1 MPLTDLLTSHGFLS
15 LLSNTAQDQIS
26 SQGWFR
32 PKWADSLTSIINQ
45 ENVPQTF
52 LQKDLVE
59 GFFSIDSRPI
69 RLLFVLKV
77 TSHHTL
83 HKPVVADRDSQLNK
97 LHIKVTEEC

>member
-1 MPLTDLLTSHGFLS
+1 MKICNKKYL
-15 LLSNTAQDQIS
+15 
-26 SQGWFR
+26 
-32 PKWADSLTSIINQ
+32 KKKKEKK

>member
-1 MPLTDLLTSHGFLS
+1 MRKICNKKYL
-15 LLSNTAQDQIS
+15 
-26 SQGWFR
+26 
-32 PKWADSLTSIINQ
+32 KKKKEKK